1 MMAFVTTTGFLAPE
15 RMDVSDNHSASTTPE
30 LLIQV
35 AAGDA
40 QAFSVLYD
48 HTSSVLFTL
57 AMRILNNREDA
68 SELLQDV
75 YIEVWRKAS
84 SFDSQRGSPLAWMI
98 TLTRSRA
105 IDRLRSAIARG
116 TNITDS
122 IHDKPVDDLPSYAP
136 DPLEVRSLQE
146 FRARVVNA
154 VMELPTAQ
162 QEAIELAY
170 YEGLTHTEIAARL
183 NKPVGTIKTRIKLAM
198 NKLRNA
204 LRPSVETK

>member
-15 RMDVSDNHSASTTPE
+15 RMDVSENHSASTTPE
-30 LLIQV
+30 LLVQV

-75 YIEVWRKAS
+75 YIEVWRKAG

>member
-1 MMAFVTTTGFLAPE
+1 MMAFVTTTGFFAPA

-30 LLIQV
+30 LLVQV

-57 AMRILNNREDA
+57 AMRILNNREEA

-105 IDRLRSAIARG
+105 IDRLRSAAVRG
-116 TNITDS
+116 ANVTDS
-122 IHDKPVDDLPSYAP
+122 IHDKPVDELPSYAP

-183 NKPVGTIKTRIKLAM
+183 NQPVGTIKTRIKLGM
-198 NKLRNA
+198 NKLRYA
-204 LRPSVETK
+204 LRPSMETK